1 MDALSSVRQ
10 SQPFGPAL
18 RPSSGSPLASFVIM
32 TYNDYPQ
39 LRGAIARARL
49 QTWQHLEI
57 IVVDDG
63 SQKMVAEQLAAEGIV
78 DDRLRVVRRPINGGV
93 VAAIETG
100 IECARGE
107 FIYLGSTND
116 PVEPALIEA
125 SIETL
130 LLHPSAGFCFSD
142 PGVIDGWNGAQR
154 AFPFGFA
161 PKSRSF
167 SPDELADQ
175 MQKAPFHISTNT
187 IVYRTAAL
195 RCAEASRTAMGIY
208 ADWFTSV
215 MIAMRDG
222 AVYVPRVLSY
232 SRKHP
237 GAFSGNIGRNR
248 ASQLRAASA
257 ALKAV
262 VTEMPEVVD
271 RLRRSREVS
280 HFGIRVLLA
289 LYDDPV
295 CRRLIDFPT
304 LRTAFLRDGWS
315 RVASRLPDA
324 GRRFARRLMSAA
336 RS

>member
-1 MDALSSVRQ
+1 MDTLSSVRQ
-10 SQPFGPAL
+10 CQPFGPSFG
-18 RPSSGSPLASFVIM
+18 PSSDRPLASFIIM

-39 LRGAIARARL
+39 LRDAIARARH

-57 IVVDDG
+57 VVVDDG
-63 SQKMVAEQLAAEGIV
+63 SQQMVAEQLAAESII

-100 IECARGE
+100 IERARGE

-116 PVEPALIEA
+116 PVEPVLIEA
-125 SIETL
+125 SIEML

-154 AFPFGFA
+154 VFPFGFA
-161 PKSRSF
+161 PRSRSF
-167 SPDELADQ
+167 SPDEFAHQ
-175 MQKAPFHISTNT
+175 MQKVPFHISTNT

-195 RCAEASRTAMGIY
+195 RSAGGSRTAMGVY

-222 AVYVPRVLSY
+222 VVYVPQVLSY
-232 SRKHP
+232 SRTHP
-237 GAFSGNIGRNR
+237 GAFSEDISRDR
-248 ASQLRAASA
+248 ASQLEAATA
-257 ALKAV
+257 TLKAV
-262 VTEMPEVVD
+262 VTEMPDVID

-289 LYDDPV
+289 LYADPV
-295 CRRLIDFPT
+295 CRKLIDFPT
-304 LRTAFLRDGWS
+304 LCTAFLRDGWS
-315 RVASRLPDA
+315 RIASLLPDA
-324 GRRFARRLMSAA
+324 GRRLARRLTSAA